1 MSLQVGQPASRTYL
15 RYGSCPGQRHRA
27 DRSGGVS
34 CPLGYTAAEHSG
46 NSDRSPLEGNPATQ
60 DGQTHSLQHRGCK
73 MNIMKG
79 KAHRIYELAYATMW
93 CLCFLGFFFFSIIFN
108 ETNKRKI
115 KEPEP
120 GSFLSTP
127 AVVTNHIKIEPQS
140 SFSTNIYLPIT
151 QDPRPM
157 YQE

>member
-1 MSLQVGQPASRTYL
+1 MCFCDVECLHKDNGDESVVSLQVGQPASRTYL
-15 RYGSCPGQRHRA
+15 RYGSCPGQRHRV

-46 NSDRSPLEGNPATQ
+46 NSDCSPLEGNPATQ

-93 CLCFLGFFFFSIIFN
+93 CYQRFF
-108 ETNKRKI
+108 KK
-115 KEPEP
+115 
-120 GSFLSTP
+120 
-127 AVVTNHIKIEPQS
+127 NH
-140 SFSTNIYLPIT
+140 F
-151 QDPRPM
+151 
-157 YQE
+157 